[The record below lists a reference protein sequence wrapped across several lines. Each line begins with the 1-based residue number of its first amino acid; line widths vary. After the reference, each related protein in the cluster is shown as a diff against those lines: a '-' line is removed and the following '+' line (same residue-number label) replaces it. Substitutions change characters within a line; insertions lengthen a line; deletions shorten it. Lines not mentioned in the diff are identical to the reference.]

1 MSGFEHVF
9 TPFTFGPVT
18 VKNRIEMA
26 PTGYNMGLFNGEGTE
41 AMVAY
46 YESLAKSGAAIVT
59 IGETP
64 IDFGYSNTFRP
75 CLNLGSD
82 DAIHYLFRVNE
93 AVARYGAKL
102 SIEIQHGGR
111 SIRSR
116 SENIAPSSIHDSNE
130 RAAAKAEGRPLKVIH
145 EMDQRS

>member
-46 YESLAKSGAAIVT
+46 YESLAKSGDAHR
-59 IGETP
+59 
-64 IDFGYSNTFRP
+64 FR
-75 CLNLGSD
+75 
-82 DAIHYLFRVNE
+82 LF
-93 AVARYGAKL
+93 
-102 SIEIQHGGR
+102 QHLPTVLEPG
-111 SIRSR
+111 
-116 SENIAPSSIHDSNE
+116 
-130 RAAAKAEGRPLKVIH
+130 V
-145 EMDQRS
+145 